1 MNSIWKTLSVEKP
14 YRFLP
19 MIYKELKHYAVMQTI
34 MSRTIENYFTGL
46 MPGIFISFAIAD
58 V

>member
-1 MNSIWKTLSVEKP
+1 
-14 YRFLP
+14 

-34 MSRTIENYFTGL
+34 MSGTIENYFTGL
-46 MPGIFISFAIAD
+46 MPGIFISFVIDD

>member
-1 MNSIWKTLSVEKP
+1 
-14 YRFLP
+14 

-34 MSRTIENYFTGL
+34 MSGTIENYFTGL
-46 MPGIFISFAIAD
+46 IPGIFISFAIDD